1 MVFTKENVEKSA
13 LSKGCEFTS
22 QQPSKRGVLREEY
35 QLACKPGSV
44 RLRPRPERGSHS
56 SGTTLAR
63 RLMQPTRM
71 TGPETG
77 WSACARRVIPIRFCS
92 RWGLPCR
99 RCHQRR
105 GGLLPHPFTLTR
117 SEPGGLLSV
126 ALSLRSPSPD
136 VIRHRMSMEPGLS
149 SPATFRSLPE
159 RPSSR
164 LTR

>member
-1 MVFTKENVEKSA
+1 MSKSRR
-13 LSKGCEFTS
+13 F
-22 QQPSKRGVLREEY
+22 QQVANLFRKSPEGPRSLGKEY

-99 RCHQRR
+99 PCHQRR

-117 SEPGGLLSV
+117 SRGNRRFTFCGTFPEV
-126 ALSLRSPSPD
+126 ALAGRY
-136 VIRHRMSMEPGLS
+136 
-149 SPATFRSLPE
+149 PAPCFRGARTF
-159 RPSSR
+159 
-164 LTR
+164 LTPPPFDIVKRGCPANW